1 MPAMLRFSVL
11 GPLEVRD
18 GGDLVRLGGPKQRA
32 TLALLLLSANRVL
45 SIDRLAD
52 ALYDGRPPVTAVTQV
67 QRQISELRKA
77 LGTGAAIETS
87 SAGYAIR
94 IDAGQLDLRDF
105 ERLSAEGT
113 EALARGEPTR
123 AVERLRE
130 ALALWRGPALAD
142 LAGDPAVE
150 SQIARLEELQLEA
163 TEHRIGAELALGGH
177 TALVGEIEQL
187 VAEHPLRE
195 SLRAQLMLAL
205 YRSGRQVDALE
216 LFRATRAELVE
227 RFGIEPGPELQKLQ
241 QAILRHE
248 PMLDPERHPASPPR
262 AALAVSTSEDGLH
275 RILAIAAPL
284 AQLPGRELI
293 LNRLVASEDDLAA
306 TAAATNDRRRRTVPG
321 EARVAVFTSV
331 DPSADVLG
339 LTSAYDVDVVLT
351 DAPAG
356 LADERLPRP
365 LAAIFEQSPADVG
378 VLTGTP
384 GPNGAV
390 VVPFGGGEHDWAALE
405 LAGLLA
411 VADGSPLRLAGARAD
426 VRQGERDASRLL
438 AHAALAVQRV
448 AGIDVEPVLTDA
460 SGSGLLEAVAGSR
473 LVVAGV
479 PEAWRRKGI
488 GDARR
493 VLLDGPV
500 PVLLVHRGLR
510 PGGLAP
516 RAPGTRF
523 TWTVDSRPGYSQAV
537 SSAPT

>member
-1 MPAMLRFSVL
+1 MLRFGVL

-52 ALYDGRPPVTAVTQV
+52 ALYAGRPPVTAVTQV

-77 LGTGAAIETS
+77 LGSGAAIETS
-87 SAGYAIR
+87 GGGYVIR
-94 IDAGQLDLRDF
+94 IDAGQLDLRAF
-105 ERLSAEGT
+105 ERLSAEGA
-113 EALARGEPTR
+113 EALAGGEVAR
-123 AVERLRE
+123 AAERLRE

-150 SQIARLEELQLEA
+150 SQVARLEELQLEA
-163 TEHRIGAELALGGH
+163 TERRVEAELALGGH
-177 TALVGEIEQL
+177 PALVAELEQL
-187 VAEHPLRE
+187 AAEHPLRE

-205 YRSGRQVDALE
+205 YRSGRQAEALE
-216 LFRATRAELVE
+216 LYRQTRAELVE
-227 RFGIEPGPELQKLQ
+227 RFGIEPGPELQKLHH
-241 QAILRHE
+241 AILRHD
-248 PMLDPERHPASPPR
+248 PALDPDRPGPSLR
-262 AALAVSTSEDGLH
+262 AALAVSTTEDGLD

-284 AQLPGRELI
+284 ARLPGRELI
-293 LNRLVASEDDLAA
+293 LTRLVGSEADLAA
-306 TAAATNDRRRRTVPG
+306 AAAATNDRRRSTVTG

-331 DPSADVLG
+331 DPPEDLLG

-356 LADERLPRP
+356 LADAEVPRP
-365 LAAIFEQSPADVG
+365 LAAILEQSPADVG
-378 VLTGTP
+378 VLAGTP
-384 GPNGAV
+384 VGNGAV

-411 VADGSPLRLAGARAD
+411 AAGGSPLRLAGARAD
-426 VRQGERDASRLL
+426 VRQGGRDASRLL

-448 AGIDVEPVLTDA
+448 AGVDVEPVLTDA
-460 SGSGLLEAVAGSR
+460 SGSGLLEAVGGSR
-473 LVVAGV
+473 LVVTGI

-493 VLLDGPV
+493 ALLNGPV

-523 TWTVDSRPGYSQAV
+523 TWTVDSGPGYSQAV